1 MPTTNA
7 VVSPGEAPLTTGALA
22 PGGDL
27 SIFLATPATANPYQ
41 TYVDAFESI
50 ELAEALGYSY
60 AWIAEA
66 HFSSNFGIPTALPFL
81 AAVTQRVSRIALGT
95 AVIPLAFDVPLRL
108 AESAALVNVL
118 THDRLEL
125 GVGKGNPRG
134 STDAYNAFGLNEG
147 DRDALFAKSIEA
159 LKNALR
165 GEVDLGDHRVSLYPP
180 AVTLLDRIWQATGD
194 HATANA
200 AGAAGDGLMLF
211 RTTPD
216 GVAGDVQSLVID
228 SYLRNFD
235 LTRSEPRIGVSRSLL
250 LAGSRA
256 DRARE
261 ATLVRA
267 GAMGHSARTVEHFR
281 RWGLLQAIRDEW
293 TFPPEW
299 NQGTRF
305 VTSLV
310 GHDLAQ
316 NPRPPFAATPGA
328 ERPKVAAEGIRRP
341 QTVLQK
347 VFLGH
352 LGLHGVSVA
361 GGWRVE
367 ALTED
372 ADGVAVG
379 VADIDSGDRRSIRAR
394 YVIGADGGSST
405 VRRLA
410 GIDRD
415 GDRAPAKRLR
425 LIVRTGDE
433 TRRLGPAP
441 SGVNLVFNAKAWG
454 FLAAVSTREWRVYA
468 GPFPLDY
475 EPANAELIDIGR
487 AAFGY
492 DLDLE
497 VASATTYY
505 DSSRIAQTF
514 RKGRVLLAGD
524 AAHVRTPGGNLGEGF
539 GDVVNLGWKLAAVL
553 AGHAPEDLLDS

>member
-95 AVIPLAFDVPLRL
+95 AVIPLAFDVPLRI

-147 DRDALFAKSIEA
+147 DRNALFAKSIEA
-159 LKNALR
+159 LKDALR
-165 GEVDLGDHRVSLYPP
+165 GELDLGDHRVRLYPP

-235 LTRSEPRIGVSRSLL
+235 HARFEPRIGVSRSLL
-250 LAGSRA
+250 LADSRA
-256 DRARE
+256 DAVQIAVNHYASSVEDSPFKPESLDPGSVEGHLRKFDVYFGTVDDVVEGLNNDNAVNRSTNYLFNTPFYPSGTPQFRE
-261 ATLVRA
+261 SLAVIATEVYPRVRRVPDA
-267 GAMGHSARTVEHFR
+267 LRVRSEAEA
-281 RWGLLQAIRDEW
+281 
-293 TFPPEW
+293 
-299 NQGTRF
+299 
-305 VTSLV
+305 
-310 GHDLAQ
+310 
-316 NPRPPFAATPGA
+316 PGA
-328 ERPKVAAEGIRRP
+328 
-341 QTVLQK
+341 
-347 VFLGH
+347 
-352 LGLHGVSVA
+352 
-361 GGWRVE
+361 
-367 ALTED
+367 
-372 ADGVAVG
+372 
-379 VADIDSGDRRSIRAR
+379 
-394 YVIGADGGSST
+394 
-405 VRRLA
+405 
-410 GIDRD
+410 
-415 GDRAPAKRLR
+415 DRA
-425 LIVRTGDE
+425 
-433 TRRLGPAP
+433 
-441 SGVNLVFNAKAWG
+441 
-454 FLAAVSTREWRVYA
+454 
-468 GPFPLDY
+468 
-475 EPANAELIDIGR
+475 
-487 AAFGY
+487 
-492 DLDLE
+492 
-497 VASATTYY
+497 
-505 DSSRIAQTF
+505 
-514 RKGRVLLAGD
+514 
-524 AAHVRTPGGNLGEGF
+524 
-539 GDVVNLGWKLAAVL
+539 
-553 AGHAPEDLLDS
+553 

>member
-41 TYVDAFESI
+41 TYADAFESI

-147 DRDALFAKSIEA
+147 DRNALFAKSIEA

-165 GEVDLGDHRVSLYPP
+165 GELDLGDHRVRLYPP

-235 LTRSEPRIGVSRSLL
+235 HTHSEPRIGVSRSLL
-250 LAGSRA
+250 LADSRTDAVQIAAKHYASIVEDSPFKPESLDPVSVEAHLRKFDVYFGTVDDVVEGLNNDNAVNRSTNYLFNTPFYPSGTPQFRESLAVIATEVYPRVRRVPDALRVRSEVPGA
-256 DRARE
+256 DRA
-261 ATLVRA
+261 
-267 GAMGHSARTVEHFR
+267 
-281 RWGLLQAIRDEW
+281 
-293 TFPPEW
+293 
-299 NQGTRF
+299 
-305 VTSLV
+305 
-310 GHDLAQ
+310 
-316 NPRPPFAATPGA
+316 
-328 ERPKVAAEGIRRP
+328 
-341 QTVLQK
+341 
-347 VFLGH
+347 
-352 LGLHGVSVA
+352 
-361 GGWRVE
+361 
-367 ALTED
+367 
-372 ADGVAVG
+372 
-379 VADIDSGDRRSIRAR
+379 
-394 YVIGADGGSST
+394 
-405 VRRLA
+405 
-410 GIDRD
+410 
-415 GDRAPAKRLR
+415 
-425 LIVRTGDE
+425 
-433 TRRLGPAP
+433 
-441 SGVNLVFNAKAWG
+441 
-454 FLAAVSTREWRVYA
+454 
-468 GPFPLDY
+468 
-475 EPANAELIDIGR
+475 
-487 AAFGY
+487 
-492 DLDLE
+492 
-497 VASATTYY
+497 
-505 DSSRIAQTF
+505 
-514 RKGRVLLAGD
+514 
-524 AAHVRTPGGNLGEGF
+524 
-539 GDVVNLGWKLAAVL
+539 
-553 AGHAPEDLLDS
+553 